1 MTEEGAVCRVAYLS
15 LHTSPLLRPG
25 EGDAGGMNV
34 YIDELASTMQAS
46 GVDVVVFTRRTDPR
60 QPADVLAAGGYRVV
74 HIDAGPAEVLP
85 VSSLPIWV
93 APYAQEVIAWMGEH
107 EHFDV
112 VHSHY
117 WLSGWAGLMV
127 KHTLGIPLANS
138 FHTLGRVKDETRR
151 DDEPPASLIRIA
163 AEQEVIAL
171 SDCVIASTEREAM
184 ELLDHYGADP
194 SRLCLNPPGI
204 NHELFVPGSRSQART
219 ELGIDDEPVIL
230 FVGRI
235 QPLKGLDVALGAFH
249 RIAKEYEDAVMI
261 VVGGPSGPQGESEL
275 RRMQDWVNA
284 MDLGRRVRFC
294 EAQDHQKLPTYYR
307 AADLILVPSRS
318 ESFGLVAAEAQ
329 ACGLPVVAAR
339 VGGLAY
345 VVADG
350 VSGTLVDGWDPED
363 HAAAVL
369 DILDDP
375 ELAAR
380 LSAGAIEHAE
390 RFSWDATAV
399 RLLELYGGI
408 AAEDVEYVGV

>member
-1 MTEEGAVCRVAYLS
+1 
-15 LHTSPLLRPG
+15 
-25 EGDAGGMNV
+25 MNV

-46 GVDVVVFTRRTDPR
+46 GVDVVVFTRRTDPK
-60 QPADVLAAGGYRVV
+60 QPSEVVAAGGYREV
-74 HIDAGPAEVLP
+74 HVDAGPAEVLP

-93 APYAQEVIAWMGEH
+93 APYAQKVIAWMQQNEP
-107 EHFDV
+107 FDV

-163 AEQEVIAL
+163 AEQEVITL
-171 SDCVIASTEREAM
+171 SDCVIASTEREAE

-194 SRLCLNPPGI
+194 SRLCLNPPGVD
-204 NHELFVPGSRSQART
+204 HGLFVPGSAAVARA
-219 ELGIDDEPVIL
+219 ELEIEDEPVIL

-235 QPLKGLDVALGAFH
+235 QPLKGLDVALSAFQ
-249 RIAKEYEDAVMI
+249 RLAKEHENAIML
-261 VVGGPSGPQGESEL
+261 VVGGPSGPQGESEFL
-275 RRMQDWVNA
+275 RMRDWVDA
-284 MDLGRRVRFC
+284 MDLSARVRFC
-294 EAQDHQKLPTYYR
+294 EAQDHRRLPTFYR

-350 VSGTLVDGWDPED
+350 VSGRLVDGWDPED
-363 HAAAVL
+363 HAAAAL
-369 DILDDP
+369 EILDDP
-375 ELAAR
+375 DLAVR
-380 LSAGAIEHAE
+380 LSRGAIEHAE
-390 RFSWDATAV
+390 RFSWDATAT
-399 RLLELYGGI
+399 RLLELYAGI
-408 AAEDVEYVGV
+408 AANNTEFVGA